1 MSTSSRTRPSYH
13 HGDLRNALIEA
24 GKELAASGGPEAV
37 TVRAVAKAVGVT
49 PTAAY
54 RHFASHADLVD
65 AVKGAALARLA
76 ERVGAAT
83 AAVSGPDP
91 VTTATMRLKA
101 TGEAY
106 LKFATEDTGS
116 FMVAFDRG
124 VDHQPGGDLALFL
137 ANSDTAFGQLRESLD
152 ELVRVGYLTTEARV
166 NAEFVAWSVVHG
178 LAHLTLSGPLSAMP
192 AADYDALVDKA
203 LCAIIDGLHARSD
216 ADPARV
222 DVVEP

>member
-1 MSTSSRTRPSYH
+1 MSTSIPARPSYH

-24 GKELAASGGPEAV
+24 GKELAATGGPEAV
-37 TVRAVAKAVGVT
+37 TVRAAAKAVGVT

-65 AVKGAALARLA
+65 AVKATAVARLA
-76 ERVGAAT
+76 ERMDAAM
-83 AAVSGPDP
+83 AKVSGPDP

-116 FMVAFDRG
+116 FMVAFNRG
-124 VDHQPGGDLALFL
+124 LQHEPDPAQFL
-137 ANSDTAFGQLRESLD
+137 ANRETAFGRLTEALD
-152 ELVRVGYLTTEARV
+152 ELVRVGYLSPEARV

-178 LAHLTLSGPLSAMP
+178 LANLTLFGPLSAMP
-192 AADYDALVDKA
+192 ADEYDALIDKS
-203 LCAIIDGLHARSD
+203 LCAIIDGLHARST
-216 ADPARV
+216 AG
-222 DVVEP
+222 

>member
-1 MSTSSRTRPSYH
+1 MSTSTPARPSYH

-24 GKELAASGGPEAV
+24 GKELAATGGPEAV
-37 TVRAVAKAVGVT
+37 TVRAAAKAVGVT

-65 AVKGAALARLA
+65 AVKATAVARLA
-76 ERVGAAT
+76 ERMDAAM
-83 AAVSGPDP
+83 AKVSGPDP

-116 FMVAFDRG
+116 FMVAFNRG
-124 VDHQPGGDLALFL
+124 LQHEPDPAQFL
-137 ANSDTAFGQLRESLD
+137 ANRDTAFGRLTEALD
-152 ELVRVGYLTTEARV
+152 ELVRVGYLSPDARV

-178 LAHLTLSGPLSAMP
+178 LANLTLFGPLSALP
-192 AADYDALVDKA
+192 ADDYDALVDKA
-203 LCAIIDGLHARSD
+203 LCAIIDGLHARST
-216 ADPARV
+216 AG
-222 DVVEP
+222 